1 MERALKRKIP
11 GTMYRER
18 KRIKS
23 MNEWPLEVGPIPEE
37 TAVDGEKGGAEVA
50 LRAGG
55 ARRQP
60 LRTLTGRKL

>member
-1 MERALKRKIP
+1 MERALKRNKP

-18 KRIKS
+18 KRMKS

-50 LRAGG
+50 LGRAAP
-55 ARRQP
+55 ARSP
-60 LRTLTGRKL
+60 FGP